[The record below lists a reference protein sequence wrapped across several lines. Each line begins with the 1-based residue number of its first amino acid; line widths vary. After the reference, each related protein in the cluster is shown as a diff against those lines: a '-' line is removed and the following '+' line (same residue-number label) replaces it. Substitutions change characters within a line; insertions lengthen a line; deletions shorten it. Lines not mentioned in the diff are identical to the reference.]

1 MADFVPSESHIR
13 NCVLFHFNAGLSATE
28 TTRKICDIYGD
39 VLKVNK
45 CQRWFRRFAASDYD
59 LSDKHRTGRP
69 GQFDND
75 ALKSLVESDPRLTIQ
90 ELSRSLGSTWSTV
103 QRHLKEIGK
112 VHRQGKWIPHLL
124 SEANKDLRR
133 TICNS
138 MLTRLSRDPF
148 LSRIVTGDEK
158 WILYDNIKRSKQWLS
173 ANERPL
179 PTPKPTLSLR
189 KVLLCIWWDCSG
201 IVHYELLKPG
211 ETVTADLYCQQLQ
224 RLQSALI
231 EKDQL

>member
-1 MADFVPSESHIR
+1 MADFVPSESHVR
-13 NCVLFHFNAGLSATE
+13 NCVHFHFNADVSATE
-28 TTRKICDIYGD
+28 TTSKICDIYGD
-39 VLKVNK
+39 VLKFSK
-45 CQRWFRRFAASDYD
+45 CQRWFRRFAVSDYD
-59 LSDKHRTGRP
+59 LSYKHRTGRP

-90 ELSRSLGSTWSTV
+90 ELARSLGSTWSTV

-112 VHRQGKWIPHLL
+112 VHRQGKWLQNLL

-148 LSRIVTGDEK
+148 LLRIVTGDEK
-158 WILYDNIKRSKQWLS
+158 WILYDNIKRLKQWLS

-179 PTPKPTLSLR
+179 PTHKQSLSLR
-189 KVLLCIWWDCSG
+189 KVLLCIWWDYSG

-211 ETVTADLYCQQLQ
+211 ETVTVDNGYNPH
-224 RLQSALI
+224 S
-231 EKDQL
+231 